1 MLLMVGLGALSV
13 AGVIAS
19 AIFRI
24 GGRRR
29 RRRGEI
35 WGDRP
40 WVSPEADPALPP
52 AYRHP
57 RELREGISA
66 QRRPRPLDDPNER
79 LAEFFTEISRRAPT

>member
-1 MLLMVGLGALSV
+1 MLLTVGLGALSV

-24 GGRRR
+24 GGKRRSRRR
-29 RRRGEI
+29 EI

-40 WVSPEADPALPP
+40 WASPDADPALPP

-57 RELREGISA
+57 RELREGTSA
-66 QRRPRPLDDPNER
+66 RRGPHSLDESNDR
-79 LAEFFTEISRRAPT
+79 IADFFTEISRRAPT